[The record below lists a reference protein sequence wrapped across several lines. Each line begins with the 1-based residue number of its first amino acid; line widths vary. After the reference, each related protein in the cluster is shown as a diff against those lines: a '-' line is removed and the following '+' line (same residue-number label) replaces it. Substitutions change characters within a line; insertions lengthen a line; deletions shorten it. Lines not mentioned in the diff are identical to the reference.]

1 MILSG
6 TGNGRMLITVPPN
19 ISRSLTVYERHMRNN
34 QATAIKIIA
43 LVACL
48 LIAGCVTIYNPAT
61 ERKETFFIDTNSEVS
76 IGRDMTKQIEQ
87 KYKVSADASLK
98 QRVERIG
105 KRIAAAS
112 DRQDLQYQF
121 NVIQDKE
128 LNAFALPGG
137 FIYVN
142 SGLMNAATDDELA
155 CVLAHEVGHVAA
167 RHSVKKLQTTLGYQ
181 LVLGL
186 ALGATGQQAMGSAM
200 DVVYGLINLGY
211 SRQDEQLSD
220 KLSVKYAKKAG
231 FNPYGMITFFEKLK
245 KDSQTQGGHY
255 KPVFLS
261 SHPGTDER
269 IQNVYNEISKLGSD
283 PK

>member
-1 MILSG
+1 
-6 TGNGRMLITVPPN
+6 
-19 ISRSLTVYERHMRNN
+19 MRNS
-34 QATAIKIIA
+34 QATAIKTIA
-43 LVACL
+43 FTACL

-76 IGRDMTKQIEQ
+76 LGRDMTKQIEK
-87 KYKVSADASLK
+87 KYKLSTDARLK
-98 QRVERIG
+98 QRVEKTG
-105 KRIAAAS
+105 QRIAAAS

-155 CVLAHEVGHVAA
+155 CVLAHEVGHIAA
-167 RHSVKKLQTTLGYQ
+167 RHSVKKLQATLGYQ
-181 LVLGL
+181 LVLSL
-186 ALGATGQQAMGSAM
+186 ALGVTGQQAMGSAM

-211 SRQDEQLSD
+211 SRQDEMLSD
-220 KLSVKYAKKAG
+220 KLSVKYAKRAG

-245 KDSQTQGGHY
+245 KDSETQGGHY

-261 SHPGTDER
+261 SHPATDER
-269 IQNVYNEISKLGSD
+269 IQNVYNEIASQKGT
-283 PK
+283 PN